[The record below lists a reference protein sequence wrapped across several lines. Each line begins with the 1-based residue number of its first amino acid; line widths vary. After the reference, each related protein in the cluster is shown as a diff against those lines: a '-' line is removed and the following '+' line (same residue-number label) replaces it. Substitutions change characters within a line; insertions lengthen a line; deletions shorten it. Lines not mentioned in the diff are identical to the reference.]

1 MQRLLRLE
9 KFSSFTKKYDNDRIP
24 LGLFARRTQR
34 EEAFMAN
41 LLRLIWAQ
49 IHSGGDHRERNS
61 VENAHR
67 TEKTSAGGRELPTP
81 ENRKETEES
90 AGESRGETGAEI
102 RDRAPGGLSLGRTT
116 AESRGETGAEIRDRV
131 PGGQRIPGRRR
142 SGRRV
147 PICLMIQRNGKG
159 YQKKWKGKIFY

>member
-90 AGESRGETGAEI
+90 AGESRGEAWDGPQRKAGEKPERRSVTGS
-102 RDRAPGGLSLGRTT
+102 RAGR
-116 AESRGETGAEIRDRV
+116 AR
-131 PGGQRIPGRRR
+131 QRIPGRRR